1 MADDNVPIVVMLT
14 AVLLIAT
21 FTFGMVLGLVLSQR
35 DPPQP
40 PPPCL
45 APIAPPMLSVEIVVG
60 MGTVEPDTRTV
71 VLQDTATQ
79 PQQTKRLLGSLRIV
93 LTPGENPCGGPVPA
107 PSEFY
112 YWSVANDVT
121 VEVSGSL
128 YSEIHLSV
136 YRDLA
141 LPVPMESFPPPEYRN
156 RIVEF
161 GIDTD
166 PWTVEYQELTLS
178 SEHYTACRI
187 SYSLETKLLES

>member
-1 MADDNVPIVVMLT
+1 MSDDNTPIVVLLT
-14 AVLLIAT
+14 AILIIST
-21 FTFGMVLGLVLSQR
+21 ITFGVVLGIVLPPR
-35 DPPQP
+35 DPQP

-45 APIAPPMLSVEIVVG
+45 APIAPPMLSVEMVSG

-79 PQQTKRLLGSLRIV
+79 PQQTKRILGSLRIV
-93 LTPGENPCGGPVPA
+93 LMPGENPCDGPVPA

-112 YWSVANDVT
+112 YWSVASDVS

-128 YSEIHLSV
+128 YNEIHLSV
-136 YRDLA
+136 YRELTF
-141 LPVPMESFPPPEYRN
+141 PVPMEEFSSPEYMN

-166 PWTVEYQELTLS
+166 PWTVEYQEL
-178 SEHYTACRI
+178 Y
-187 SYSLETKLLES
+187 LL